1 MKIELNGIPMDCE
14 EEGGEGRSV
23 THISTVDARN
33 TEAYDAPG
41 GQSSSYSDLGRS
53 AVKIIAEGIIS
64 GKNSTTLLEGIWAC
78 FKKGDPVEFNSDISG
93 AADITKVL
101 IDSMIV
107 KSVSGNRNRFDYV
120 IELWEYREPPEE
132 PEGPVAGDTELRE
145 EEAAP
150 AEEAPSAPN
159 EEAAQWADEVAQD
172 SAARHNELTGV
183 VLAADGNPAPG
194 VTVVVTGCGR
204 ECEVHTNDKGEYRVK
219 DLDPGDY
226 SVKVKEEGYENAEET
241 VTVG

>member
-1 MKIELNGIPMDCE
+1 MKIELNGIPLDGE

-53 AVKIIAEGIIS
+53 AVKIIAEGIVS
-64 GKNSTTLLEGIWAC
+64 GKNSTTLLEGIWGC

-107 KSVSGNRNRFDYV
+107 KSVAGNRNRFDYV

-132 PEGPVAGDTELRE
+132 PEGPVAGDTGLPE

-150 AEEAPSAPN
+150 AEANQEA
-159 EEAAQWADEVAQD
+159 EQWANEVATD
-172 SAARHNELTGV
+172 SSARRNELTGV
-183 VLAADGNPAPG
+183 VLDPAGNPTPG
-194 VTVVVTGCGR
+194 VTVVVAGCGR
-204 ECEVHTNDKGEYRVK
+204 EIEVQTDDRGEYRVK

-226 SVKVKEEGYENAEET
+226 SVKVKEEGYENAEEM